1 MPPSQICVARIGA
14 AHGVRGAV
22 KLWTFTEDPLAVT
35 RYGQL
40 MTKDGARQFEVTH
53 VREAKGHLV
62 ATLKGIA
69 TREEAERLNGVELY
83 VAREKL
89 PETSEDEYYHADLI
103 GLAAVDAAG
112 EPLGRVIAIH
122 NFGAGD
128 IIEIAPPNG
137 ATMLLPFTN
146 AVVPTVDLEGGRV
159 VIELPDEIEG
169 DDPSSVDA
177 CLSMAAETKP
187 WRATVLSLF
196 PDMFPGPLGVSLA
209 GKALASGLWALEAR
223 DSRDSATDRHRSG
236 DETPAGGGPGMVL
249 RADVLADAID
259 AADIAP
265 ERPRLLMSPRG
276 RPLTQAKIV
285 ELAAGPGPLIVCG
298 RFEGVDQRVIEAR
311 RLEEISVGDYVLSGG
326 EIAAMALIEACV
338 RLLPG
343 VMGTPASGVDESFS
357 A

>member
-35 RYGQL
+35 HYGQL

-89 PETSEDEYYHADLI
+89 PATSEDEYYHADLI
-103 GLAAVDAAG
+103 GLAAVNAAG

-137 ATMLLPFTN
+137 ATMLLPFSN

-159 VIELPDEIEG
+159 VIELPEEIEG
-169 DDPSSVDA
+169 D
-177 CLSMAAETKP
+177 
-187 WRATVLSLF
+187 
-196 PDMFPGPLGVSLA
+196 
-209 GKALASGLWALEAR
+209 
-223 DSRDSATDRHRSG
+223 
-236 DETPAGGGPGMVL
+236 
-249 RADVLADAID
+249 
-259 AADIAP
+259 
-265 ERPRLLMSPRG
+265 
-276 RPLTQAKIV
+276 
-285 ELAAGPGPLIVCG
+285 
-298 RFEGVDQRVIEAR
+298 
-311 RLEEISVGDYVLSGG
+311 
-326 EIAAMALIEACV
+326 
-338 RLLPG
+338 
-343 VMGTPASGVDESFS
+343 ES
-357 A
+357 